1 MSLIERECKL
11 LNEIAAERAKESNDR
26 DYLHCHWNNES
37 DSYYEDPRTN
47 VYLESYQFETPI
59 EMRQVLT
66 DFFEEMGLP
75 DELIPVVIVATFKL
89 KDVNMAKERIME
101 TIYNF

>member
-11 LNEIAAERAKESNDR
+11 LSEIATERVEESNDK
-26 DYLHCHWNNES
+26 DYLHCHWKKES
-37 DSYYEDPRTN
+37 DSYYEEPRKN

-66 DFFEEMGLP
+66 NFFKEMGLP
-75 DELIPVVIVATFKL
+75 DEMLPVVIAATFKL
-89 KDVNMAKERIME
+89 KDKKMANEKIME